1 MAVTKEY
8 KFEGA
13 TVRIHDDCL
22 LKDQN
27 KIQEILDEIAKIY
40 SRAYERKM
48 TEGAS

>member
-1 MAVTKEY
+1 MAIVKEY

-22 LKDQN
+22 QKDQK

-40 SRAYERKM
+40 SRVYERKM